1 MLKHKWSKFSEAV
14 SGLWIFDKLN
24 ILIVILF
31 FVGIIL
37 FPIAYIAPV
46 TSQDSAQAIR
56 LVGLEHRKTSIGI
69 LIILVVNTGMS
80 INGKFKSLFLKFT
93 GIGNDIYARFFLKGT
108 IFFLLIF
115 FGEIILHLRSSLTQ
129 TINIGRGY
137 YYLGGLL
144 LIGLVV
150 DYLFLQRNY
159 KLNVSYNHRQTTINQ
174 DYNYEEQPNPENSPQ
189 SFKNLF
195 DE

>member
-1 MLKHKWSKFSEAV
+1 M
-14 SGLWIFDKLN
+14 
-24 ILIVILF
+24 ILF

-129 TINIGRGY
+129 TTNIGRGY

-159 KLNVSYNHRQTTINQ
+159 TLNVIYNPRQTTINQ